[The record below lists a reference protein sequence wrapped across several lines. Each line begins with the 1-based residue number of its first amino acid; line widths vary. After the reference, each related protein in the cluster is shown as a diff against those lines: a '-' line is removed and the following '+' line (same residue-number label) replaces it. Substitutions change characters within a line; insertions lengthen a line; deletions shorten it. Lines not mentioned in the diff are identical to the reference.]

1 MATISARANDRIPGT
16 LIALVVVGGL
26 ATLCGL
32 ATCIDYADH
41 LQRLAEPAHPGDA
54 MSNTSAG
61 VVAVVGGRALLV
73 VAQTVACLLFT
84 VFAALAIGVRG
95 HLLDA
100 TIAVSSAAA
109 ATLWLLW
116 SVGAH
121 WNPGWYYILDPARR
135 GFALPFATT
144 SVLQVLLWIGTAIQ
158 LRSEANAGPL
168 VSR

>member
-1 MATISARANDRIPGT
+1 MATSSARAHDRIPGT
-16 LIALVVVGGL
+16 LIALVIVGGL

-54 MSNTSAG
+54 MSNPSG
-61 VVAVVGGRALLV
+61 SVVADVGGRALLV

-84 VFAALAIGVRG
+84 VFAALAIGVRAQRF
-95 HLLDA
+95 DA
-100 TIAVSSAAA
+100 AIALSSAIA

-121 WNPGWYYILDPARR
+121 WNPGWYHVLDPVRR
-135 GFALPFATT
+135 GFALPFAAT
-144 SVLQVLLWIGTAIQ
+144 SVLQALLWIGAAFQ
-158 LRSEANAGPL
+158 LRSEANASTPA
-168 VSR
+168 